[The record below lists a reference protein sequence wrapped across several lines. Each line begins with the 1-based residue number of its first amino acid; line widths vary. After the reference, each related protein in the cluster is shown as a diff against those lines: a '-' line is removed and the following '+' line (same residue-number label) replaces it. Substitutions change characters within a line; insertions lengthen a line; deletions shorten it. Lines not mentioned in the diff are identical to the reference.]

1 MQPETKEIKLSI
13 HRGDII
19 QLPPLAHGS
28 RPRHSC
34 SVISRDY
41 KTSDGLH
48 REPLPLTR
56 AGIFPHFAAATLK
69 LHDALEFLVEWDS
82 SRPVEHH
89 SRRLFGVVTALS
101 SSELTFEIQASAI
114 EAIDRGINLHLERQR
129 SLREHLV
136 EIERE
141 LQDPIDLL

>member
-1 MQPETKEIKLSI
+1 METETKEIKLSI
-13 HRGDII
+13 HRGDIV

-41 KTSDGLH
+41 KTPEGLH
-48 REPLPLTR
+48 REPLLRTR
-56 AGIFPHFAAATLK
+56 AGIFPHFAAPSLK

-82 SRPVEHH
+82 SRPVQHH
-89 SRRLFGVVTALS
+89 SRRVFGVVTALS
-101 SSELTFEIQASAI
+101 SSELTFEIHASAI
-114 EAIDRGINLHLERQR
+114 EAIERGTTLHLDRQKC
-129 SLREHLV
+129 LREHLA

-141 LQDPIDLL
+141 LQDPIDTL